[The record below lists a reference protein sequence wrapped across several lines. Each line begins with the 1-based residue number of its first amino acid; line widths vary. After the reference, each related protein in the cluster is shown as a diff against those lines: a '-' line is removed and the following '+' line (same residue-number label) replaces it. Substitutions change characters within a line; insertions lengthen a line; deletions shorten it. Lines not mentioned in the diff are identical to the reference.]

1 MVELILCKENCTR
14 LEAHHIAYNSCVW
27 GGVHLPL
34 VTGTAHEDI
43 NIEYDN
49 MLQSHAESDH
59 GPESTSNRKKQKRF
73 IPGEKKASPKQIE
86 LKRKKSTVL

>member
-1 MVELILCKENCTR
+1 
-14 LEAHHIAYNSCVW
+14 
-27 GGVHLPL
+27 VHLPL

-59 GPESTSNRKKQKRF
+59 GPESTSNRKKGKGVM
-73 IPGEKKASPKQIE
+73 PGEKKASPKQTRVKEEEEYCVVMETTPPIYDTE
-86 LKRKKSTVL
+86 LTEDGEELIIID